1 MNITTT
7 DALEVLAHALDRNGG
22 AVTLDRMS
30 ATLILSELADL
41 RGTLADMLSRDDL
54 GATLARACQEAD
66 EYRTKYEAALSE
78 AHRLRRQLAGV
89 RRALAERQLELEEKG
104 APATPQ

>member
-1 MNITTT
+1 MSITTT

-30 ATLILSELADL
+30 ATLILSDLRDLRDALADL
-41 RGTLADMLSRDDL
+41 LSRDDL
-54 GATLARACQEAD
+54 GAALARARREAD

-78 AHRLRRQLAGV
+78 AHRLRRQLAEV
-89 RRALAERQLELEEKG
+89 RRALAERQLEEGE
-104 APATPQ
+104 A